1 VILFDDVTK
10 TYASQNR
17 PALDGVSL
25 EIEKGEFVFLVG
37 PSGSGKSTFL
47 RLVYARSVRTPVRC
61 GCSARI

>member
-25 EIEKGEFVFLVG
+25 EIEKGRI
-37 PSGSGKSTFL
+37 
-47 RLVYARSVRTPVRC
+47 RLPRRTL
-61 GCSARI
+61 GIG